1 MAKNRINAY
10 SALQDANN
18 MITDNISRD
27 IFVAVPMFFAMANF
41 PSPTSCVQQNIY
53 LLAYQRAIVTMQA
66 QHRRR
71 QVFYACGSHLWN

>member
-1 MAKNRINAY
+1 MAKNRIHGY
-10 SALQDANN
+10 SALHDTNN
-18 MITDNISRD
+18 MITGKVGTD
-27 IFVAVPMFFAMANF
+27 IFVAVPMFCAMANF

-53 LLAYQRAIVTMQA
+53 LLAYQRAIVAMRA

>member
-1 MAKNRINAY
+1 MAKNRIHGY
-10 SALQDANN
+10 STLHDANN
-18 MITDNISRD
+18 MISDDVSRD

-53 LLAYQRAIVTMQA
+53 LLAYQRAIVAMRA

-71 QVFYACGSHLWN
+71 QFLNACGSHLWN